1 MNTST
6 IINARIINP
15 EDGYDKLGSIL
26 IESGTISD
34 FGPEVKTKGQII
46 DAQGLV
52 CAPGLIDMRVNTG
65 EPGKENRETINTAAK
80 AAAAGGI
87 TSIVLMPDTNPV
99 IDDISLVDFINRKA
113 ENAPINIFA
122 AGALTKNLDGSTL
135 TEIGL
140 MSEAG
145 ALMFSNGALPI
156 TNAQTMRRLLS
167 YSSNFDCLISSR
179 PLESSLSINTVAHES
194 DFSARL
200 GLSSSPAVSELI
212 IVQRDIALA
221 ELTDGKL
228 LIDLISSS
236 KSLNAIKQAKLKHPN
251 ISCSVSINHLSL
263 NENDIGDYRTFAKLD
278 PPLRDESDRLAL
290 LKGIN
295 QGTIDVI
302 VSSHDPRPAG
312 EKRLPYA
319 QAASGAIGL
328 ETLLAA
334 GLSLVAD
341 KQLNLMKFLA
351 ALTCNP
357 AKLLGLD
364 SGRICKSAPADLIIF
379 DPNTPW
385 VCKGKDFLSKSK
397 NTPFD
402 GRLMT
407 GRNIKTI
414 CKGKLVFDSSN

>member
-46 DAQGLV
+46 DAQGLI

-278 PPLRDESDRLAL
+278 PPLREESDRLAL

-295 QGTIDVI
+295 QGIIDVI

-364 SGRICKSAPADLIIF
+364 SGRISKSAPADLIIF

-414 CKGKLVFDSSN
+414 CKGKLVFDFSN

>member
-1 MNTST
+1 
-6 IINARIINP
+6 
-15 EDGYDKLGSIL
+15 
-26 IESGTISD
+26 
-34 FGPEVKTKGQII
+34 
-46 DAQGLV
+46 
-52 CAPGLIDMRVNTG
+52 
-65 EPGKENRETINTAAK
+65 
-80 AAAAGGI
+80 
-87 TSIVLMPDTNPV
+87 MPDTNPV

-278 PPLRDESDRLAL
+278 PPLREESDRLAL

-295 QGTIDVI
+295 QGIIDVI

-364 SGRICKSAPADLIIF
+364 SGRISKSAPADLIIF

-414 CKGKLVFDSSN
+414 CKGKLVFDFSN

>member
-236 KSLNAIKQAKLKHPN
+236 KSLNAIKQAKLRHPN

-278 PPLRDESDRLAL
+278 PPLREESDRLAL

-295 QGTIDVI
+295 QGIIDVI

-364 SGRICKSAPADLIIF
+364 SGRISKSAPADLIIF

-407 GRNIKTI
+407 GRNNKTI

>member
-87 TSIVLMPDTNPV
+87 TSIVLMPETNPV
-99 IDDISLVDFINRKA
+99 IDDVSLVDFINRKA

-278 PPLRDESDRLAL
+278 PPLREESDRLAL

-295 QGTIDVI
+295 QGIIDVI

-364 SGRICKSAPADLIIF
+364 SGRISKSAPADLIIF

-414 CKGKLVFDSSN
+414 CKGKLVFDFSN

>member
-364 SGRICKSAPADLIIF
+364 SGRISKSAPADLIIF

>member
-46 DAQGLV
+46 DAQGLI

-278 PPLRDESDRLAL
+278 PPLREESDRLAL

-295 QGTIDVI
+295 QGIIDVI

-364 SGRICKSAPADLIIF
+364 SGRISKSAPADLIIF

>member
-278 PPLRDESDRLAL
+278 PPLREESDRLAL

-295 QGTIDVI
+295 QGIIDVI

-364 SGRICKSAPADLIIF
+364 SGRISKSAPADLIIF

>member
-328 ETLLAA
+328 ETLLSA

>member
-236 KSLNAIKQAKLKHPN
+236 KSLNAIKRAKLKHPN

>member
-80 AAAAGGI
+80 ASAAGGI

-236 KSLNAIKQAKLKHPN
+236 KSLNAIKRAKLKHPN

-278 PPLRDESDRLAL
+278 PPLREESDRLAL

-295 QGTIDVI
+295 QGIIDVI

-364 SGRICKSAPADLIIF
+364 SGRISKSAPADLIIF

-414 CKGKLVFDSSN
+414 CKGKLVFDFSN

>member
-236 KSLNAIKQAKLKHPN
+236 KSLNAIKRAKLKHPN

-278 PPLRDESDRLAL
+278 PPLREESDRLAL

-295 QGTIDVI
+295 QGIIDVI

-364 SGRICKSAPADLIIF
+364 SGRISKSAPADLIIF

-414 CKGKLVFDSSN
+414 CKGKLVFDFSN

>member
-278 PPLRDESDRLAL
+278 PPLREESDRLAL

-295 QGTIDVI
+295 QGIIDVI

-341 KQLNLMKFLA
+341 KQLNLVKFLA

-364 SGRICKSAPADLIIF
+364 SGRISKSAPADLIIF

-414 CKGKLVFDSSN
+414 CKGKLVFDFSN

>member
-1 MNTST
+1 M
-6 IINARIINP
+6 
-15 EDGYDKLGSIL
+15 
-26 IESGTISD
+26 
-34 FGPEVKTKGQII
+34 
-46 DAQGLV
+46 
-52 CAPGLIDMRVNTG
+52 
-65 EPGKENRETINTAAK
+65 
-80 AAAAGGI
+80 
-87 TSIVLMPDTNPV
+87 
-99 IDDISLVDFINRKA
+99 
-113 ENAPINIFA
+113 
-122 AGALTKNLDGSTL
+122 
-135 TEIGL
+135 
-140 MSEAG
+140 
-145 ALMFSNGALPI
+145 
-156 TNAQTMRRLLS
+156 
-167 YSSNFDCLISSR
+167 
-179 PLESSLSINTVAHES
+179 
-194 DFSARL
+194 
-200 GLSSSPAVSELI
+200 
-212 IVQRDIALA
+212 VQRDIALA

-278 PPLRDESDRLAL
+278 PPLREESDRLAL

-295 QGTIDVI
+295 QGIIDVI

-364 SGRICKSAPADLIIF
+364 SGRISKSAPADLIIF

-414 CKGKLVFDSSN
+414 CKGKLVFDFSN

>member
-236 KSLNAIKQAKLKHPN
+236 KSLNAIKRAKLKHPN

-278 PPLRDESDRLAL
+278 PPLREESDRLAL

-295 QGTIDVI
+295 QGIIDVI

-414 CKGKLVFDSSN
+414 CKGKLVFDFSN

>member
-278 PPLRDESDRLAL
+278 PPLREESDRLAL

-295 QGTIDVI
+295 QGIIDVI

-364 SGRICKSAPADLIIF
+364 SGRISKSAPADLIIF

-385 VCKGKDFLSKSK
+385 MCKGKDFLSKSK

-414 CKGKLVFDSSN
+414 CKGKLVFDFSN

>member
-1 MNTST
+1 MNTAT

-15 EDGYDKLGSIL
+15 EDGYDELGSIL

-278 PPLRDESDRLAL
+278 PPLREESDRLAL

-295 QGTIDVI
+295 QGIIDVI

-364 SGRICKSAPADLIIF
+364 SGRISKSAPADLIIF

-414 CKGKLVFDSSN
+414 CKGKLVFDFSN

>member
-364 SGRICKSAPADLIIF
+364 SGRISKSAPADLIIF
-379 DPNTPW
+379 DPNKPW

>member
-278 PPLRDESDRLAL
+278 PPLREESDRLAL

-295 QGTIDVI
+295 QGIIDVI

-414 CKGKLVFDSSN
+414 CKGKLVFDFSN

>member
-278 PPLRDESDRLAL
+278 PPLREESDRLAL

-364 SGRICKSAPADLIIF
+364 SGRISKSAPADLIIF

-414 CKGKLVFDSSN
+414 CKGKLVFDFSN

>member
-236 KSLNAIKQAKLKHPN
+236 KSLNAIKRAKLKHPN

-278 PPLRDESDRLAL
+278 PPLREESDRLAL

-295 QGTIDVI
+295 QGIIDVI

>member
-357 AKLLGLD
+357 AKRLGLD
-364 SGRICKSAPADLIIF
+364 SGRISKSAPADLIIF

-414 CKGKLVFDSSN
+414 CKGKLVFDFSN

>member
-236 KSLNAIKQAKLKHPN
+236 KSLNAIKRAKLKHPN

-278 PPLRDESDRLAL
+278 PPLREESDRLAL

-295 QGTIDVI
+295 QGIIDVI

-364 SGRICKSAPADLIIF
+364 SGRISKSAPADLIIF

-407 GRNIKTI
+407 GRNMKTI
-414 CKGKLVFDSSN
+414 CRGKLVFDFSN

>member
-1 MNTST
+1 MNTAT

-15 EDGYDKLGSIL
+15 EDGYDELGSIL

-200 GLSSSPAVSELI
+200 GLSASPCGFRAHHSS
-212 IVQRDIALA
+212 
-221 ELTDGKL
+221 T
-228 LIDLISSS
+228 
-236 KSLNAIKQAKLKHPN
+236 
-251 ISCSVSINHLSL
+251 
-263 NENDIGDYRTFAKLD
+263 
-278 PPLRDESDRLAL
+278 
-290 LKGIN
+290 
-295 QGTIDVI
+295 
-302 VSSHDPRPAG
+302 
-312 EKRLPYA
+312 
-319 QAASGAIGL
+319 
-328 ETLLAA
+328 
-334 GLSLVAD
+334 
-341 KQLNLMKFLA
+341 
-351 ALTCNP
+351 
-357 AKLLGLD
+357 
-364 SGRICKSAPADLIIF
+364 
-379 DPNTPW
+379 
-385 VCKGKDFLSKSK
+385 
-397 NTPFD
+397 
-402 GRLMT
+402 
-407 GRNIKTI
+407 
-414 CKGKLVFDSSN
+414 

>member
-1 MNTST
+1 MNTAT

-15 EDGYDKLGSIL
+15 ENGYDEFGSIL

-34 FGPEVKTKGQII
+34 FGPEVKAKGQII
-46 DAQGLV
+46 DAQGLM
-52 CAPGLIDMRVNTG
+52 CAPGLIDMRVNSG

-278 PPLRDESDRLAL
+278 PPLREESDRLAL

-295 QGTIDVI
+295 QGIIDVI

-364 SGRICKSAPADLIIF
+364 SGRISKSAPADLIIF

-414 CKGKLVFDSSN
+414 CKGKLVFDFSN

>member
-145 ALMFSNGALPI
+145 ALMFSTGALPI

-278 PPLRDESDRLAL
+278 PPLREESDRLAL

-295 QGTIDVI
+295 QGIIDVI

-364 SGRICKSAPADLIIF
+364 SGRISKSAPADLIIF

>member
-278 PPLRDESDRLAL
+278 PPLREESDRLAL

-295 QGTIDVI
+295 QGIIDVI

-364 SGRICKSAPADLIIF
+364 SGRISKSAPADLIIF

-414 CKGKLVFDSSN
+414 CKGKIVFDFSN

>member
-414 CKGKLVFDSSN
+414 CKGKLVFDFSN

>member
-236 KSLNAIKQAKLKHPN
+236 KSLNAIKRAKLEHPN

-278 PPLRDESDRLAL
+278 PPLREESDRLAL

-295 QGTIDVI
+295 QGIIDVI

-364 SGRICKSAPADLIIF
+364 SGRISKSAPADLIIF

-414 CKGKLVFDSSN
+414 CKGKLVFDFSN

>member
-140 MSEAG
+140 MSG
-145 ALMFSNGALPI
+145 GWGTMFSNGALPI

-278 PPLRDESDRLAL
+278 PPLREESDRLAL

-295 QGTIDVI
+295 QGIIDVI

-364 SGRICKSAPADLIIF
+364 SGRISKSAPADLIIF

-414 CKGKLVFDSSN
+414 CKGKLVFDFSN

>member
-278 PPLRDESDRLAL
+278 PPLREESDRLAL

-295 QGTIDVI
+295 QGIIDVI

-357 AKLLGLD
+357 AKLLGID
-364 SGRICKSAPADLIIF
+364 SGRISKSAPADLIIF

-414 CKGKLVFDSSN
+414 CKGKLVFDFGN

>member
-236 KSLNAIKQAKLKHPN
+236 KSLNAIKRAKLKHPN

-364 SGRICKSAPADLIIF
+364 SGRISKSAPADLIIF

-414 CKGKLVFDSSN
+414 CKGKLVFDFSN

>member
-34 FGPEVKTKGQII
+34 FGPGVKTKGQII
-46 DAQGLV
+46 DAQGLI

-236 KSLNAIKQAKLKHPN
+236 KSLNAIKRAKLKHPN

-278 PPLRDESDRLAL
+278 PPLREESDRLAL

-295 QGTIDVI
+295 QGIIDVI

-364 SGRICKSAPADLIIF
+364 SGRISKSAPADLIIF

-414 CKGKLVFDSSN
+414 CKGKLVFDFSN

>member
-113 ENAPINIFA
+113 ENASINIFA

-278 PPLRDESDRLAL
+278 PPLREESDRLAL

-295 QGTIDVI
+295 QGIIDVI

-364 SGRICKSAPADLIIF
+364 SGRISKSAPADLIIF

-414 CKGKLVFDSSN
+414 CKGKLVFDFSN

>member
-278 PPLRDESDRLAL
+278 PPLREESDRLAL

-295 QGTIDVI
+295 QGIIDVI

-364 SGRICKSAPADLIIF
+364 SGRISKSAPADLIIF
-379 DPNTPW
+379 DQNTPW

-414 CKGKLVFDSSN
+414 CKGKLVFDFSN